1 MPTSKQQA
9 EMTKFQAWIKAMRFR
24 SLPLSLSGLVL
35 GAALASHQ
43 GSFSLAVCLFSI
55 CTGVLLQILSD
66 FANDFGDDVRG
77 TDDETRLGPRRA
89 LATKVLTPKEMMFGI
104 KLVVL
109 LIIVFGLSML
119 YFAFGD
125 DFGRSIFFFFLGAA
139 AVYAAIK
146 YTMGKNPYGY
156 KAQGDYYVFIFFG
169 LVAVIG
175 SYYLY
180 TKDLDFFPIIPAICA
195 GLLSTAVL
203 NINNTRDMKGDE
215 LHGKMTIA
223 LKLGE
228 KKARIYQLVLVFT
241 SLILWASFLLIYFP
255 IYSLCILIIYV
266 LLIKSAMT
274 VYLSRDHNLID
285 KQLKV
290 TALST
295 SLLHIVLSIYFI
307 IQ

>member
-1 MPTSKQQA
+1 MSVLKLKY
-9 EMTKFQAWIKAMRFR
+9 EAWIKAMRFR

-35 GAALASHQ
+35 GAALASYQ
-43 GSFSLAVCLFSI
+43 GFFSGKIFLFSVI
-55 CTGVLLQILSD
+55 TGVLLQILSD
-66 FANDFGDDVRG
+66 FANDYGDDVKG

-89 LATKVLTPKEMMFGI
+89 LATKVLTQKEMLFGI
-104 KLVVL
+104 KLTIL
-109 LIIVFGLSML
+109 LIIIFGLAMI
-119 YFAFGD
+119 YTAFEKD
-125 DFGRSIFFFFLGAA
+125 VYKALFFFFLGAA

-175 SYYLY
+175 SNYLY
-180 TKDLDFFPIIPAICA
+180 TKELSFLTIIPAICA
-195 GLLSTAVL
+195 GCLSTAVL
-203 NINNTRDMKGDE
+203 NINNIRDMKGDA

-228 KKARIYQLVLVFT
+228 KNARLYQLFLVFS
-241 SLILWASFLLIYFP
+241 SLILWTIFLLLYFP
-255 IYSLCILIIYV
+255 LSSLCILLVYI
-266 LLIKSAMT
+266 LLIKSAFT
-274 VYLSRDHNLID
+274 VYISRDHTLID

-295 SLLHIVLSIYFI
+295 SLLHLLLSLYFI
-307 IQ
+307 YH